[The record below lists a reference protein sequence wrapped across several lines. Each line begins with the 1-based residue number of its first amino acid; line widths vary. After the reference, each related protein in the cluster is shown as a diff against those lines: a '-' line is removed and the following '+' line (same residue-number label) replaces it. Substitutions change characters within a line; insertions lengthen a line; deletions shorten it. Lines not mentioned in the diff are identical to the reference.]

1 MQENYINVNN
11 LKVSEKLLNFV
22 NDELLKDTE
31 ISPDSFWEGFDK
43 VVHEL
48 APKNKELLDI
58 RDQLLGGAADFTNH
72 NNPLRLRVLYKLFEA
87 IDKVCAIKRITSDTN
102 ARTLP

>member
-1 MQENYINVNN
+1 MQEKYINVNN

-58 RDQLLGGAADFTNH
+58 RDQLQKKIDEWH
-72 NNPLRLRVLYKLFEA
+72 IKIREMKL
-87 IDKVCAIKRITSDTN
+87 ILMNIKN
-102 ARTLP
+102 FF